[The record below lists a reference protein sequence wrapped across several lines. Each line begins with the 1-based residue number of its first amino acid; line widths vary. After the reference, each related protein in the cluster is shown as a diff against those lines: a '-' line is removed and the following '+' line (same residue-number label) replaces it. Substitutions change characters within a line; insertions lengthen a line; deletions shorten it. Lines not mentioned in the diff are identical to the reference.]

1 MDMTK
6 IGKTSFALLFLVL
19 GCQTGDSAGGSP
31 AKQPASI
38 QETKPQGPS
47 PDRAPRIL
55 VTNDDGID
63 TPGLRALVLEMAKVG
78 EVVVVAPANNRSGS
92 SHSIVTKGTLVA
104 EPHEVEGAKE
114 AWAVS
119 GTPADAVSFGIIG
132 IGKKQRF
139 DLVVSG
145 VNRGSNVGLV
155 AHYSGTVG
163 AAMEAVYHGVPGIAV
178 SEDKAQLDHT
188 IAARFAR
195 SFVEKL
201 WAAGS
206 PAGIGYNINVP
217 PGPQE
222 HLRGV
227 AVARMGGSFIDVAEY
242 VRDPKAGANAWQSR
256 VHVRRNGPAGSDTKA
271 YYQGMITVVPIRL
284 DWTDMDSVSRL
295 REWKLT
301 VQ

>member
-1 MDMTK
+1 MTK
-6 IGKTSFALLFLVL
+6 IGKTSLALLLFLVP
-19 GCQTGDSAGGSP
+19 GCQTGGGTGGPLPLEP
-31 AKQPASI
+31 ALKPDPI
-38 QETKPQGPS
+38 QETKPG

-63 TPGLRALVLEMAKVG
+63 APGLGALVLEMAKVG

-92 SHSIVTKGTLVA
+92 SHSISTSGSLVV
-104 EPHEVEGAKE
+104 EPRNMAGAKE

-132 IGKKQRF
+132 IGKKQPF

-163 AAMEAVYHGVPGIAV
+163 AAIEAVYHGVPGIAV
-178 SEDKAQLDHT
+178 SEDKTQLDHS

-201 WAAGS
+201 WAAGA
-206 PAGIGYNINVP
+206 PAGIGYNINIP
-217 PGPQE
+217 PGPAA

-227 AVARMGGSFIDVAEY
+227 AVARMGGSFIDVREY
-242 VRDPKAGANAWQSR
+242 LRDPKAGTNAWQSR
-256 VHVRRNGPAGSDTKA
+256 IRIRRDGPAGSDTKA
-271 YYQGMITVVPIRL
+271 YYQDMITVVPIRL
-284 DWTDMDSVSRL
+284 DWTDKASVTSL
-295 REWKLT
+295 REWKLA

>member
-1 MDMTK
+1 MTK
-6 IGKTSFALLFLVL
+6 IGKTSLALLLFLVP
-19 GCQTGDSAGGSP
+19 GCQTGGGTGGPLPLEP
-31 AKQPASI
+31 ALKPDPI
-38 QETKPQGPS
+38 QETKPG

-63 TPGLRALVLEMAKVG
+63 APGLGALVLEMAKVG

-92 SHSIVTKGTLVA
+92 SHSISTSGSLVV
-104 EPHEVEGAKE
+104 EPRNMAGAKE

-132 IGKKQRF
+132 IGKKQPF

-163 AAMEAVYHGVPGIAV
+163 AAMEA
-178 SEDKAQLDHT
+178 
-188 IAARFAR
+188 
-195 SFVEKL
+195 
-201 WAAGS
+201 
-206 PAGIGYNINVP
+206 GIGYNINIP
-217 PGPQE
+217 PGPAA

-227 AVARMGGSFIDVAEY
+227 AVARMGGSFIDVREY
-242 VRDPKAGANAWQSR
+242 LRDPKAGANAWQSR
-256 VHVRRNGPAGSDTKA
+256 IRIRRDGPAGSDTKA
-271 YYQGMITVVPIRL
+271 YYQDMITVVPIRL
-284 DWTDMDSVSRL
+284 DWTDKASVTSL
-295 REWKLT
+295 REWKWA